1 MKLPHSLRVIIFLL
15 RIALGLDFFYL
26 GFSALF
32 NHTLGKTVSAQ
43 SFSNLYAWLA
53 TPATTVANAT
63 AAGAGSTAWI
73 QPVAQWA
80 FLIIGICL
88 MLGLL
93 TRLASIAGIILALFS
108 YLPTISFAAFNVTQ
122 FINDEVIVVICLLII
137 VFSNA
142 GTYLGLDTFIHFHTP
157 KKI

>member
-15 RIALGLDFFYL
+15 RVALGLNFFYL

-32 NHTLGKTVSAQ
+32 NPTLGRTVSAQ
-43 SFSNLYAWLA
+43 SFGNLYSWLA
-53 TPATTVANAT
+53 TPAAVAGLGN
-63 AAGAGSTAWI
+63 WV

-88 MLGLL
+88 ILGLL
-93 TRLASIAGIILALFS
+93 TRLASIAGIILALLS
-108 YLPTISFAAFNVTQ
+108 YLPTVSFAAFNVAQ

-137 VFSNA
+137 IFSNA
-142 GTYLGLDTFIHFHTP
+142 GDVSRLDTFIHFHAP
-157 KKI
+157 AKKA

>member
-15 RIALGLDFFYL
+15 RVALGLNFFYL

-32 NHTLGKTVSAQ
+32 NPALGKTVSAR
-43 SFSNLYAWLA
+43 SFGNLYAWLA
-53 TPATTVANAT
+53 TPATVT
-63 AAGAGSTAWI
+63 AGYGSWI

-93 TRLASIAGIILALFS
+93 TRLASIAGIVLALLS
-108 YLPTISFAAFNVTQ
+108 YLPTLSFAAFNVAQ

-137 VFSNA
+137 IFSNA
-142 GTYLGLDTFIHFHTP
+142 GAYLGCDTFIHFHSP
-157 KKI
+157 KKKQV

>member
-1 MKLPHSLRVIIFLL
+1 MKLPHSLRVIILLL
-15 RIALGLDFFYL
+15 RLALGLNFFYL

-32 NHTLGKTVSAQ
+32 NPALGKTVSAR
-43 SFSNLYAWLA
+43 SFGNLYAWLA
-53 TPATTVANAT
+53 TPAAI
-63 AAGAGSTAWI
+63 AGQSTWI

-93 TRLASIAGIILALFS
+93 TRLASIAGIVLALFS
-108 YLPTISFAAFNVTQ
+108 YLPTLSFSAFNVAQ

-137 VFSNA
+137 IFSNA
-142 GTYLGLDTFIHFHTP
+142 GNYLGLDTFIHFHAP
-157 KKI
+157 AKKA

>member
-15 RIALGLDFFYL
+15 RVALGLNFFYL

-32 NHTLGKTVSAQ
+32 NPALGKTVSAR
-43 SFSNLYAWLA
+43 SFGNLYAWLA
-53 TPATTVANAT
+53 TPAAVAGQGN
-63 AAGAGSTAWI
+63 WV

-93 TRLASIAGIILALFS
+93 TRLASIAGVVFVLLS
-108 YLPTISFAAFNVTQ
+108 YRPTVSFAAFNVAQ
-122 FINDEVIVVICLLII
+122 FINDEVIVVICLLILI
-137 VFSNA
+137 FSNA
-142 GTYLGLDTFIHFHTP
+142 GAYLGLDTFIHFHRPT
-157 KKI
+157 KKA

>member
-1 MKLPHSLRVIIFLL
+1 VIIFLL
-15 RIALGLDFFYL
+15 RVALGLNFFFL

-32 NHTLGKTVSAQ
+32 NPTLGKTVSAR
-43 SFSNLYAWLA
+43 SFGNLYAWLA
-53 TPATTVANAT
+53 APAA
-63 AAGAGSTAWI
+63 AAGQNGWI

-93 TRLASIAGIILALFS
+93 TRLASIAGIVLALSS
-108 YLPTISFAAFNVTQ
+108 YLPTLSFAAFNVAQ

-137 VFSNA
+137 IFSNA
-142 GTYLGLDTFIHFHTP
+142 GAYLGLDTFIHFHRPT